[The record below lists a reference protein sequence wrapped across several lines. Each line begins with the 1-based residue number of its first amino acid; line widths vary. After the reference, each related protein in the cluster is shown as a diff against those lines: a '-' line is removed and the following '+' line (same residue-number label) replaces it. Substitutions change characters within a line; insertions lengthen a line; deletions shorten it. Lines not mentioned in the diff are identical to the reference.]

1 MGAKDRLAQWLGNER
16 LNSDMRSELMEFKK
30 NSAWVEDAFGQDI
43 NFGTAGMRGLL
54 EPGTNRINLYTVGR
68 VTEGLAKLI
77 EENGSTAIKRGV
89 VIAYDSRY
97 YSREFA
103 THAAQILGNHGITV
117 YLFDNLRPTPELS
130 LSLIH
135 I

>member
-54 EPGTNRINLYTVGR
+54 EPG
-68 VTEGLAKLI
+68 
-77 EENGSTAIKRGV
+77 S
-89 VIAYDSRY
+89 
-97 YSREFA
+97 
-103 THAAQILGNHGITV
+103 
-117 YLFDNLRPTPELS
+117 
-130 LSLIH
+130 
-135 I
+135 